1 MNAYMRTLKLLA
13 KIEHLPQW
21 MQFITD
27 CAQER
32 GLPSKRIREIEL
44 ALEEVIVNV
53 CRYTY
58 PEEIGEVEVTCTVD
72 THQRF
77 IIEIVDGGG
86 PFDPLSLETPSLTD
100 DLDNRQIG
108 GLGVFLIR
116 RLIDDVLYRRE
127 NDQNILQLIVE
138 PHLKK

>member
-1 MNAYMRTLKLLA
+1 MRTLKLLA

-86 PFDPLSLETPSLTD
+86 KPLLALLRGGKFGQDLHISGVRCVTIKHLRRHGAAPHNLT
-100 DLDNRQIG
+100 
-108 GLGVFLIR
+108 
-116 RLIDDVLYRRE
+116 
-127 NDQNILQLIVE
+127 
-138 PHLKK
+138 